1 METRTKEVGWK
12 KLLGGGPELN
22 GLKSA
27 LRPPLKESDMNE
39 RLNCTVGGTW
49 DDSHFHRHFNTA

>member
-39 RLNCTVGGTW
+39 RLN
-49 DDSHFHRHFNTA
+49 